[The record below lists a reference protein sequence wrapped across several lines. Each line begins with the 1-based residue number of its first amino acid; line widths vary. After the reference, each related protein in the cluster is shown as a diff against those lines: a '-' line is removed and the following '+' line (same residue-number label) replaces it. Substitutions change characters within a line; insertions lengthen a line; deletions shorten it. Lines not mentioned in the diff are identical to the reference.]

1 MNNVGMRLRYP
12 TLICLHQKYAQHALA
27 GRSKREGGRQRGKTK
42 RRRTRMEEVCVQTST
57 HSLSSEMY
65 IIAIQYQKIY

>member
-27 GRSKREGGRQRGKTK
+27 GRSKREGGDKGEKPRGDEREWKKFVYKRQRT
-42 RRRTRMEEVCVQTST
+42 V
-57 HSLSSEMY
+57 
-65 IIAIQYQKIY
+65 